1 VPILRSLVA
10 EPQSTWGPRELPILT
25 VALRR
30 LDAGEDVAEF
40 ADLANETGLSHDQL
54 WAGLRALE
62 TAQPPFIELDGKDI
76 WGVTER
82 ARRELGTWPSADSI
96 VDELAAAFAQAAE
109 AEKEPA
115 KKKRL
120 RAVADG
126 LGSALR
132 DIAVGVIS
140 KRLGDL

>member
-1 VPILRSLVA
+1 MPRQ
-10 EPQSTWGPRELPILT
+10 PQSTWAPRELPILR
-25 VALRR
+25 VALLR
-30 LDAGEDVAEF
+30 LDAGEDVVEF
-40 ADLANETGLSHDQL
+40 ADLARETGLSDDQL

-62 TAQPPFIELDGKDI
+62 AAQPPYIEVDGKDI

-82 ARRELGTWPSADSI
+82 ARRELGTWPSATSI
-96 VDELAAAFAQAAE
+96 VDALVAAFAEAAE

-115 KKKRL
+115 KRNRL

-126 LGSALR
+126 LGGAVR
-132 DIAVGVIS
+132 DIAVAVVA

>member
-1 VPILRSLVA
+1 VA
-10 EPQSTWGPRELPILT
+10 ESHSTWAPRELPILS

-30 LDAGEDVAEF
+30 LDAGEDVVEF
-40 ADLANETGLSHDQL
+40 EDLARETGLSDDQL

-62 TAQPPFIELDGKDI
+62 TAQPPYIEIDGKDI

-82 ARRELGTWPSADSI
+82 ARRELGTWPSATSI
-96 VDELAAAFAQAAE
+96 VDALATAFAQAAE

-126 LGSALR
+126 LRGVLR
-132 DIAVGVIS
+132 DIAVGVVA